1 MIIFAIAVSSC
12 RKSEITVPPP
22 NTNSNL
28 DNTTSL
34 SDTVMKKMEAIYKLT
49 DGSTLLGTEFVCK
62 VSKYKV
68 SFFSNES
75 GLFIILNYGLNPTD
89 SSIQFSGFWR
99 YSESKAQGQITL
111 SVAKSDGAS
120 DFLLNGSTAGLKFTG
135 FVSDENGNDPQAIQW
150 GFERSFTQYAIDHE
164 FIIFAHHGVQTGS
177 DPPFTENSVNGAKH
191 AEEYGCTGLEYD
203 IQLTKDHVPICAHDA
218 SINIRVTQKGP
229 VFGQYI
235 QYNFDFLENYV
246 RLTDGEKI
254 PSLEQVLEAF
264 VDSTTLKYFWMDVKG
279 DPDIFKYLEPVIRN
293 AYANAA
299 AKHRDVVMF
308 AGLPSQDVIDEFN
321 KQPSYADLPTLCE
334 LSLPDVISTGSEFF
348 GPRYTL
354 GLLLNDVEEA
364 HSKGIKVFSWTLN
377 SKGLIRDYLVNGKF
391 DGFITD
397 YPAYVVYDFYTLF

>member
-1 MIIFAIAVSSC
+1 
-12 RKSEITVPPP
+12 
-22 NTNSNL
+22 
-28 DNTTSL
+28 
-34 SDTVMKKMEAIYKLT
+34 MKKMEAIYKLT